1 MKQAIAEITQ
11 RLEQRLPDEHA
22 FFTPAEL
29 VEAGLPDFLVA
40 RIRLTLRQQL
50 SRSVAPPRVE
60 WADAGVPEAEQAWRQ
75 FYSVLYK
82 HTRLP
87 RKRAS
92 QILENAVSDVLRLL
106 CEPREFLPRYLFAG
120 DAVLSIKE
128 ARERVEW
135 VVVYPQLGQFLPKY
149 MQARNLEVISRAR
162 YENALRQLD
171 DKLVSR
177 HQPGDWLNLL
187 SPLFVLFEGKVPA
200 RLLQRFFEDKARYGI
215 AGRLQEQDE
224 PEISQGL
231 LLSFLSPGAA
241 SGEASPQESGAA
253 TPSEP
258 AKPSVPGPAPKPA
271 VPETLPE
278 EAEES
283 AKQVPVPETPDEHF
297 ASEEASPEKVSSTA
311 SGPEAEPP
319 APRPEEHAG
328 QPPQSEKEEIQQ
340 EPSRTEPDETD
351 VKSSE
356 EKEEAAGSS
365 EDALAAFLS
374 FEFKSSDELAS
385 SPEDEEQKSASP
397 SVSAANTSPDK
408 AETEDLSPASDPGKS
423 PGTGREIDAEED
435 EAPLYSRFTRSE
447 NEKDEPA
454 PEQDSKEE
462 AAGEEKSREEQRRS
476 KRQQIPPIAP
486 PPDSGAEEDL
496 PLWKRLAMQQQ
507 PSEEPVPEAAE
518 PDEPE
523 APPGNEANGLP
534 HFLADNEAEYI
545 KHLFNE
551 DRAAY
556 NEALAR
562 LSNFQNWREAG
573 KFITNEIFRKRKIN
587 MYGKWAVAFTD
598 QLHKYFLTRRM
609 KR

>member
-75 FYSVLYK
+75 FYSVLYE
-82 HTRLP
+82 HVRLP

-106 CEPREFLPRYLFAG
+106 CEPREFLPRYLFSG

-149 MQARNLEVISRAR
+149 MQARKLEVISRAR

-187 SPLFVLFEGKVPA
+187 SPLFILFEGKVPA

-224 PEISQGL
+224 PEVSQGL
-231 LLSFLSPGAA
+231 LLSFLSPGAT
-241 SGEASPQESGAA
+241 SGEASWQEPGAA
-253 TPSEP
+253 TPPEP

-271 VPETLPE
+271 APEALPE

-283 AKQVPVPETPDEHF
+283 ENQAPMPETPDEHA
-297 ASEEASPEKVSSTA
+297 ASGESSPEKVSSTA

-319 APRPEEHAG
+319 AP
-328 QPPQSEKEEIQQ
+328 QPEKEEIQQ
-340 EPSRTEPDETD
+340 EPPRTEPNEPA

-356 EKEEAAGSS
+356 EKEEAPGSS

-385 SPEDEEQKSASP
+385 SSEDEEQKPESPSAS
-397 SVSAANTSPDK
+397 AADTSPDK
-408 AETEDLSPASDPGKS
+408 AETEDLSPASDPEKS
-423 PGTGREIDAEED
+423 AGTGREIDSEED
-435 EAPLYSRFTRSE
+435 DAPLYSRFTRSE
-447 NEKDEPA
+447 DDEDEPA

-476 KRQQIPPIAP
+476 KRQQIPHITP
-486 PPDSGAEEDL
+486 PPQPDSGAQEDL
-496 PLWKRLAMQQQ
+496 PLWKRLAMQQE
-507 PSEEPVPEAAE
+507 PSEEPVPESAE
-518 PDEPE
+518 PDAPQV
-523 APPGNEANGLP
+523 PPGNEASDLP
-534 HFLADNEAEYI
+534 RFLADNEAEYI

-556 NEALAR
+556 DEALAR
-562 LSNFQNWREAG
+562 LSDFQNWREAG

-598 QLHKYFLTRRM
+598 ELHKYFLTRRM